1 MNKQQKF
8 YRDVVTGS
16 GLVRF
21 SLSIEETDLAISAER
36 DLKKEAI
43 GFTKRYRREIKDY
56 LAGHP
61 DFGESFEPVDVEAG
75 SPAIIRAMAQAAK
88 RAGVGPMASVAGAI
102 AEFVGREL
110 LGFTKELIVENGGD
124 IFIKSQR
131 QRNVGIFAGK
141 SGFSRMIA
149 LKILAEDTPCGI
161 CASSGTVGHSFS
173 FGKADAV
180 VVAAESAV
188 LADAFAT
195 AIGNVVKSESDIE
208 KGLGLARGQPGIRGA
223 VIIVDERMGLCGDI
237 RIK

>member
-1 MNKQQKF
+1 MNKRQKF

-16 GLVRF
+16 DLVRF
-21 SLSIEETDLAISAER
+21 NLSIEETDLAISAEQ
-36 DLKKEAI
+36 DLRKEAI
-43 GFTKRYRREIKDY
+43 GFTRRCRREIKEY

-61 DFGESFEPVDVEAG
+61 AFGESFEPVEVEVG
-75 SPAIIRAMAQAAK
+75 SPPIIRAMAQATK
-88 RAGVGPMASVAGAI
+88 RAGVGPMASVAGAV

-110 LGFTKELIVENGGD
+110 LRFTKELIIENGGD

-141 SGFSRMIA
+141 SGFSQRIA
-149 LKILAEDTPCGI
+149 LKVLAEDTPCGI
-161 CASSGTVGHSFS
+161 CTSSGTVGHSFS

-195 AIGNVVKSESDIE
+195 AIGNIVKSENDIE
-208 KGLGLARGQPGIRGA
+208 KGLGLAKDEPGIKGA
-223 VIIVDERMGLCGDI
+223 VIMVDERMGLCGDI
-237 RIK
+237 QLT

>member
-1 MNKQQKF
+1 M
-8 YRDVVTGS
+8 
-16 GLVRF
+16 VRF
-21 SLSIEETDLAISAER
+21 NLSVEETDLAISAER
-36 DLKKEAI
+36 DLSEEAL
-43 GFTKRYRREIKDY
+43 GFAKRYRCEIKDY

-61 DFGESFEPVDVEAG
+61 AFGKSFEPLEAEAG

-88 RAGVGPMASVAGAI
+88 RAGVGPMASVAGAV

-124 IFIKSQR
+124 IFIKSRR

-141 SGFSRMIA
+141 SGFSQRIA
-149 LKILAEDTPCGI
+149 LKVLAEDTPCGI
-161 CASSGTVGHSFS
+161 CTSSGTVGHSFS

-180 VVAAESAV
+180 VVVAESAV

-195 AIGNVVKSESDIE
+195 AIGNVVKDEGDIE
-208 KGLGLARGQPGIRGA
+208 KGLGLARAEHGIKGA

>member
-1 MNKQQKF
+1 L
-8 YRDVVTGS
+8 VAGS
-16 GLVRF
+16 DLVRF
-21 SLSIEETDLAISAER
+21 NLSIEETDLAISAER
-36 DLKKEAI
+36 DLKKEAV
-43 GFTKRYRREIKDY
+43 GFTRRYRREIKEY

-61 DFGESFEPVDVEAG
+61 AFGESFEPVDVESG
-75 SPAIIRAMAQAAK
+75 SPALIRAMAQAAK
-88 RAGVGPMASVAGAI
+88 RAGVGPMASVAGAV

-110 LGFTKELIVENGGD
+110 LGFTRELIVENGGD

-141 SGFSRMIA
+141 SKFSQRIT
-149 LKILAEDTPCGI
+149 LKVLAKDTPCGI
-161 CASSGTVGHSFS
+161 CTSSGTVGHSFS

-208 KGLGLARGQPGIRGA
+208 KGLGLARGEPGIRGA

-237 RIK
+237 QLTPLPLRN